1 MPMYKRS
8 MLILLLLASV
18 VIGGTLYGYHEKD
31 LSVELDAATQKR
43 AAEKNMAVGEKI
55 TVYVS
60 GAVNRPGV
68 IKLDEGAR
76 VVDAV
81 NLCGGILPT
90 ADESKV
96 NMAQVLKDGVQ
107 IRVPEKTIAESE
119 LGKVQEKVDGKV
131 NINTADS
138 KTLDSLPGIGP
149 AMAQRIVDYRQTE
162 GAFQTLEDLKK
173 VRGIGD
179 AKFAKLKDKIT
190 L

>member
-8 MLILLLLASV
+8 MFILLLLASV

-31 LSVELDAATQKR
+31 LPLELDAATQEGAKKSN
-43 AAEKNMAVGEKI
+43 AAVDGI

-60 GAVNRPGV
+60 GAVNSPGV
-68 IKLDEGAR
+68 IKLDAGAR
-76 VVDAV
+76 VLDAV

-107 IRVPEKTIAESE
+107 IRVPEKAIAESAP
-119 LGKVQEKVDGKV
+119 GKAQEKVDGKV
-131 NINTADS
+131 NINMADS
-138 KTLDSLPGIGP
+138 KALDSLPGIGP

-179 AKFAKLKDKIT
+179 AKFTKLKDKIT